1 MNNTKH
7 KVMTY
12 KFDYDE
18 NGKFK
23 EMVTK
28 EEEMEIS
35 NIELKYVRV
44 VQKGTPEY
52 KEALKKGLIK
62 EGK

>member
-12 KFDYDE
+12 KFNYDE

-35 NIELKYVRV
+35 TIELKYVRV
-44 VQKGTPEY
+44 VQKGTTEY
-52 KEALKKGLIK
+52 EEALKKGLIK